1 MCTSQKFALVFPRIA
16 NLISGFGPTQSKAR
30 FWLGYQQKCSALT
43 ANGWNAG
50 VKLCLT
56 LADVRGLGC
65 RDYPRAQSKSQVKN
79 CGNSR
84 KTD

>member
-1 MCTSQKFALVFPRIA
+1 MCTSQKFALIFPRIA
-16 NLISGFGPTQSKAR
+16 NLVSGFGPTQWKAR

-65 RDYPRAQSKSQVKN
+65 RDYPRVQSKSQVKN
-79 CGNSR
+79 CGNYR